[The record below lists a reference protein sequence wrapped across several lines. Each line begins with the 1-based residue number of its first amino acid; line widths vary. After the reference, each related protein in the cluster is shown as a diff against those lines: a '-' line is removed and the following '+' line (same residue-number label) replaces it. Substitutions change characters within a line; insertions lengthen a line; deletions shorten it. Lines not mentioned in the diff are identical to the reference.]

1 MNDPQ
6 VTVAMYPIRQWLEM
20 PLTQAKQA
28 MKLHMENE
36 GGFSAF
42 DFELLESSE
51 SVEEAIGAVFGL

>member
-6 VTVAMYPIRQWLEM
+6 VTETMHQVRQWLEM

-28 MKLHMENE
+28 MKLHMETE